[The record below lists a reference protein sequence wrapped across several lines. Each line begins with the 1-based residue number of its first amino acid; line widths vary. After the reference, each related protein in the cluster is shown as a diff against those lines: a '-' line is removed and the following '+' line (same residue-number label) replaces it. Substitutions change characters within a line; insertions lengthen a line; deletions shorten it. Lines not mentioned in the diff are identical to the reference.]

1 MISDTYTLNSKPLI
15 SIIMNC
21 FNGDKYL
28 SYSLESIQKQTYQ
41 NWELIFWDNF
51 STDNSKQIFK
61 SFNDKRFHYYH
72 ANEHTTLSKARNLAL
87 DKCNG
92 DFIAFLDV
100 DDWWSLNKLELQ
112 IELFADPSIQ
122 LVYGNF
128 LVNNFKNKSVIY
140 GIPAR
145 KINPNKK
152 AIMYDFDLPSGHIV
166 DYLIKEYVVGM
177 MTIMIRKEI
186 FLNYK
191 YKFNEN
197 VNELCDLD
205 LVLKISSKFKFDC
218 CNKIIAHKRL
228 HGDNTFNKDK
238 EKILKQY
245 TKIYNYLYNKPN
257 TFNRTSVNFFK
268 NKILYESL
276 IYNLNKYSIIKSIYI
291 FLKLK
296 FNYKFKFIKLI
307 YLKII

>member
-1 MISDTYTLNSKPLI
+1 MISNTHTLNSKPLI

-28 SYSLESIQKQTYQ
+28 SYSLESIQRQTYQ

-87 DKCNG
+87 DKCKG

-100 DDWWSLNKLELQ
+100 DDWWSLNKLEQQ

-152 AIMYDFDLPSGHIV
+152 AIMYDFDLPSGYIV
-166 DYLIKEYVVGM
+166 DYLIKDYVVGM

-205 LVLKISSKFKFDC
+205 LVLKISSKFKLGC

-228 HGDNTFNKDK
+228 HDQNTFNKDK
-238 EKILKQY
+238 NKIFEQY
-245 TKIYNYLYNKPN
+245 NLIYNYLYNFPDLYKRENVLVFKHKIFFENYINSIN
-257 TFNRTSVNFFK
+257 TYSLKNIVFNFLK
-268 NKILYESL
+268 
-276 IYNLNKYSIIKSIYI
+276 LNIKYKLKFVKLI
-291 FLKLK
+291 FLKL
-296 FNYKFKFIKLI
+296 I
-307 YLKII
+307 